1 MAADQFRVASLCRY
15 ARFADSLS
23 TMEEFAGPRWARRSW
38 VRLMILAGTM
48 LGVDGLLQ
56 WLMSLV
62 THSAAVTTI
71 VGLAGAVVAVV
82 VYVWVVRLL
91 ERRRPVAEVSPRGAV
106 TDVAIGLLLGA
117 VLMSAVVG
125 TIAAAGH
132 YRVVGLGSVAGA
144 IALLGMTCSI
154 AVAEEL
160 IFRAVLFR
168 IIERWIGTWLAL
180 AVSALI
186 FGLVHLANPG
196 ATLFG
201 ALAIA
206 VEAGVLLGAAYALTR
221 TIWFAVGIHL
231 AWNFMEGGVFSTTVS
246 GTQNGFQGLLRS
258 ELTGPDLLTG
268 GGFGPEA
275 SLVAMAVGVVTAVVL
290 LWLTVRHGRIMPLPT
305 RSSTVPSTAEDQAI
319 A

>member
-1 MAADQFRVASLCRY
+1 
-15 ARFADSLS
+15 
-23 TMEEFAGPRWARRSW
+23 MEDFAGPRWARRSW

-48 LGVDGLLQ
+48 FGVDGLLQ
-56 WLMSLV
+56 LLMSLM
-62 THSAAVTTI
+62 TNSAALTTI
-71 VGLAGAVVAVV
+71 VGVAGAVVAVA

-91 ERRRPVAEVSPRGAV
+91 ERRHPVAEVSPRGAV
-106 TDVAIGLLLGA
+106 TSGAVGLLVGA
-117 VLMSAVVG
+117 GLMSAVVG
-125 TIAAAGH
+125 VIAAAGH

-144 IALLGMTCSI
+144 VGILGMMCSI

-180 AVSALI
+180 GVTALI

-275 SLVAMAVGVVTAVVL
+275 SVVAMAFGVVAAVIL
-290 LWLTVRHGRIMPLPT
+290 LGLTVRRGRIMPLPR
-305 RSSTVPSTAEDQAI
+305 RSHTVQSTVEDQAI

>member
-1 MAADQFRVASLCRY
+1 
-15 ARFADSLS
+15 
-23 TMEEFAGPRWARRSW
+23 
-38 VRLMILAGTM
+38 
-48 LGVDGLLQ
+48 
-56 WLMSLV
+56 
-62 THSAAVTTI
+62 
-71 VGLAGAVVAVV
+71 VG
-82 VYVWVVRLL
+82 
-91 ERRRPVAEVSPRGAV
+91 EVSPRGAV
-106 TDVAIGLLLGA
+106 AGVAIGLLVGA
-117 VLMSAVVG
+117 VLFSAVIG
-125 TIAAAGH
+125 LIAAAGY
-132 YRVVGLGSVAGA
+132 YRVVGLGSVGGA
-144 IALLGMTCSI
+144 IALLGMMCSI

-168 IIERWIGTWLAL
+168 MIERWIGTWLAL
-180 AVSALI
+180 AVTALI
-186 FGLVHLANPG
+186 FGLLHLANHG

-258 ELTGPDLLTG
+258 QLAGPELLTG

-275 SLVAMAVGVVTAVVL
+275 SLAAIAVGVVAAVIL
-290 LWLTVRHGRIMPLPT
+290 IRLTVRRGRIMSLPRQSPT
-305 RSSTVPSTAEDQAI
+305 AQPTAEDQAI